1 MKLARA
7 GADVNTQRFKIWFTQ
22 SQIQTCDMDVY
33 ACVHF
38 HHINYPITINSLI
51 MDYANGHPPIT
62 PSMEQIPFSLS

>member
-1 MKLARA
+1 
-7 GADVNTQRFKIWFTQ
+7 
-22 SQIQTCDMDVY
+22 MDVY